1 MFCGLRSWLQNGDI
15 MKRREFITLLG
26 AGAAALPGFAHAQQS
41 GRVPLIGVAAGFSE
55 SEMKPLLDAY
65 RSGLQAQGWT
75 VGGNVRMEV
84 SYAGGAYTADQARAL
99 INKNPDV
106 ILTQGTG
113 MLNVVRKVTQTVPI
127 VFAMVPDPVSLGIV
141 QNLARPGGNIT
152 GFTNFE
158 FSMGGK
164 WLELLKEVQPSLKR
178 VLLISNP
185 LNPNN
190 VQFAKVIEGQGPNFG
205 LDVSTAQ
212 VRDGNEIVTAIT
224 AFAQQ
229 PNGAV
234 VSLPDSLLVV
244 NRARISETAN
254 KHRLIGLG
262 PFRAFPDDGGLVSYG
277 PDFLESFRQA
287 AAYTDRILK
296 GEKPGDLPIQAPTK
310 FLMVFNM
317 KTAKAIGLEISP
329 LLLARADEVI
339 E

>member
-1 MFCGLRSWLQNGDI
+1 
-15 MKRREFITLLG
+15 MKRREFLTLLG
-26 AGAAALPGFAHAQQS
+26 AGAATAWPLRAQSQQTA
-41 GRVPLIGVAAGFSE
+41 RKPLIAVAAGFSE
-55 SEMKPLLDAY
+55 GEMRPLLDAF

-75 VGGNVRMEV
+75 VGGNVTMDI
-84 SYAGGAYTADQARAL
+84 SHASGAYTPDQARAL
-99 INKNPDV
+99 IAKNPDV

-113 MLNVVRKVTQTVPI
+113 MLNVVRKETQTVPI
-127 VFAMVPDPVSLGIV
+127 VFTMVPDPVKLGIV
-141 QNLARPGGNIT
+141 ANLARPGGNVT

-190 VQFAKVIEGQGPNFG
+190 VQFAKVIEGQGRDFG
-205 LDVSTAQ
+205 LDVSTAE
-212 VRDGNEIVTAIT
+212 VRDSDGITAAIT
-224 AFAQQ
+224 KFGEQ
-229 PNGAV
+229 PSGAV
-234 VSLPDSLLVV
+234 VALPDSLLVV
-244 NRARISETAN
+244 NRARISETAS
-254 KHRLIGLG
+254 KLRMLVMG
-262 PFRAFPDDGGLVSYG
+262 PFRAFPEDGALISYG

-296 GEKPGDLPIQAPTK
+296 GEKPGDLPVQAPTK
-310 FLMVFNM
+310 FEMVVNM
-317 KTAKAIGLEISP
+317 KTAKAIGVAVSP